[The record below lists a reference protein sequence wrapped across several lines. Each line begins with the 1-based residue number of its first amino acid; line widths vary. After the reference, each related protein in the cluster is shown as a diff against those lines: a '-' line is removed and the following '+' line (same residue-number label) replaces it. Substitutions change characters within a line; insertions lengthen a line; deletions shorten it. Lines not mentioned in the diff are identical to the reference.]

1 MLKIITK
8 YFLRTSFT
16 VFQLCITF
24 IFAQTIN
31 NIEGDSV
38 SVEPNGNFVD
48 TKLSKIKL
56 TIIEKD
62 GRSALAVLPS
72 LAWNNYDKTQVGVV
86 LYSNVFRKFDYV
98 LAPMYGTASN
108 TISGYS
114 RFNYRFFGE
123 KMTFLQTGMEVRR
136 FSYLLFPENLQYN
149 KLMPNFVLH
158 FKERESGAQMLVG
171 AKSHLIWL
179 EYLLGEKQSDFYY
192 VNEAF
197 FEYNIGKERKN
208 LDLLGSV
215 KQGEFFANASVLAN
229 FEWSYKKP
237 RKGLHLRFFAGSF
250 LWDNKPSSNID
261 APLPVFQLSGS
272 TNQGGFHWLQKDYL
286 FNEFYFDRNGID
298 PFFSNQVAIV
308 DGGFKSITSLGNS
321 RKWLT
326 TVGVYSDIPIPIPVQ
341 PFVNAGMYSDPFN
354 DFTLVAEAG
363 LTFTFFKDFIQFH
376 LPVVTTKNI
385 RENQRILGIETF
397 FERISFTVDMSK
409 LKHLQSK

>member
-179 EYLLGEKQSDFYY
+179 EYLLGGKQSDFYY

-197 FEYNIGKERKN
+197 FEYNIGNERKN

-341 PFVNAGMYSDPFN
+341 PFVNAGMFSDPFN
-354 DFTLVAEAG
+354 DFTFVAEAG